1 MVTWGCVIQKV
12 CSAYSQM
19 CFKPHLSSQLK
30 YSCQFYSSVL
40 VKLESVWREL
50 LYFSLKGS
58 FRQEN
63 EIISPSFRVAVKLCM
78 CGCMCVCG
86 VCVCE
91 AGVEVS
97 WQYFKSITLPFYP
110 SLSSFFPLPPLPP
123 LFFPSFFL
131 SVHIFLPFFFS
142 FQSLPSWGELR
153 TDALLSAL
161 VSGNFHPITQDSRS
175 HKDKW
180 DCVLLIYRRHVRF
193 HSGDDVDQ
201 IISLNWCPWLNHFE
215 NLS

>member
-1 MVTWGCVIQKV
+1 MIQKV
-12 CSAYSQM
+12 CSAYSQV
-19 CFKPHLSSQLK
+19 CFKPHLPSQLK

-50 LYFSLKGS
+50 LYFALKGI
-58 FRQEN
+58 FRQVN

-78 CGCMCVCG
+78 RGCMCVCG
-86 VCVCE
+86 VCVW
-91 AGVEVS
+91 GRGGGIR
-97 WQYFKSITLPFYP
+97 QYFKSITLSFHP
-110 SLSSFFPLPPLPP
+110 SFSSFFPLPLLPP

-131 SVHIFLPFFFS
+131 SVYIFLPFFVS
-142 FQSLPSWGELR
+142 FLSLPSWSELR
-153 TDALLSAL
+153 TNALLSAL
-161 VSGNFHPITQDSRS
+161 VSGNFHPIIQDSRS
-175 HKDKW
+175 HKEKW
-180 DCVLLIYRRHVRF
+180 DCVILIYQRNVLF